1 MSAVAPDGLES
12 VSLAR
17 TSTQREAVY
26 RLRYDV
32 YMRELRKGFLS
43 DIDHEHGWIR
53 DPEDEQEGVSIFYT
67 GTEEAMTGSLR
78 LQVWD
83 PGQIPEDIFQRFSL
97 HLFPGIDAYKVSE
110 AARLVIRPDMRGGH
124 LLASLALAAFEHGV
138 ASHDVFVCFLYCSPG
153 LVRPYMRLGFR
164 PYPGYVIP
172 NEDGIRLPMFMV
184 AADLEHLKAIG
195 SPLAPLMARHFS
207 ADTMPP
213 DISSF
218 LKVVN
223 EQPYHYETDPSR
235 VWQEVRDQL
244 QPGPGN
250 RSPFLEGISASDAEV
265 LCHSGFI
272 MEIPTDKVV
281 MREGLVERELY
292 LVLRGEYEVRIE
304 DKVLGVLGEG
314 DVLGEVSFFNNP
326 GERVATVRSL
336 TPGRVMVLERHFL
349 ERLVPSHP
357 ELACRLLTNLGRIL
371 SRHLTIALRA
381 YLGLE

>member
-1 MSAVAPDGLES
+1 MTPNGLEP

-17 TSTQREAVY
+17 TTTQREAVY

-67 GTEEAMTGSLR
+67 GTEDDMTGSLR

-83 PGQIPEDIFQRFSL
+83 PGRIPQDIFQRFSL

-110 AARLVIRPDMRGGH
+110 AARLVVRPDMRGGH

-138 ASHDVFVCFLYCSPG
+138 TNHDVFVCFLYCSPG
-153 LVRPYMRLGFR
+153 LVRAYMRLGFR
-164 PYPGYVIP
+164 PYPGFVIP

-207 ADTMPP
+207 ADTMPA

-235 VWQEVRDQL
+235 VWQEVRDHL

>member
-1 MSAVAPDGLES
+1 MAPDGLES

-32 YMRELRKGFLS
+32 YLRELRKGFLS
-43 DIDHEHGWIR
+43 DIDHEHAWIR

-83 PGQIPEDIFQRFSL
+83 PGRIPEDIFQRFSL

-110 AARLVIRPDMRGGH
+110 AARLIVRPDMRGGR

-138 ASHDVFVCFLYCSPG
+138 ANHDVFVCFLYCSPG
-153 LVRPYMRLGFR
+153 LVRAYMRLGFR

-184 AADLEHLKAIG
+184 AADLEHLEAIG
-195 SPLAPLMARHFS
+195 SPLAPIMARHFS

-213 DISSF
+213 DMSPF
-218 LKVVN
+218 LEVVS
-223 EQPYHYETDPSR
+223 EQPYHYETHPAR

-244 QPGPGN
+244 QPGPGT

-265 LCHSGFI
+265 LCHCGFI

-292 LVLRGEYEVRIE
+292 LVLCGEYEVRIE

-326 GERVATVRSL
+326 GERVATIRSL
-336 TPGRVMVLERHFL
+336 TPGRAMVLERHFL
-349 ERLVPSHP
+349 ERLIPSHP
-357 ELACRLLTNLGRIL
+357 ELACRLLMNLGRIL
-371 SRHLTIALRA
+371 SRHLTMALRA

>member
-1 MSAVAPDGLES
+1 VAPDGLES

-43 DIDHEHGWIR
+43 NIDHEHAWIR

-83 PGQIPEDIFQRFSL
+83 PGRIPEDIFQRFSL

-124 LLASLALAAFEHGV
+124 LLASLALAAFEHG
-138 ASHDVFVCFLYCSPG
+138 AANHDVFVCFLYCSPG
-153 LVRPYMRLGFR
+153 LVRAYMRLGFR

-207 ADTMPP
+207 ADTMTP
-213 DISSF
+213 DMSPF
-218 LKVVN
+218 LEVVS
-223 EQPYHYETDPSR
+223 EQPYHYETHLAR

-244 QPGPGN
+244 QPGPGT

-265 LCHSGFI
+265 LCHCGFI

-281 MREGLVERELY
+281 MRKGLVERELY
-292 LVLRGEYEVRIE
+292 LVLRGEYEVQIE

-326 GERVATVRSL
+326 GERVATIRSL
-336 TPGRVMVLERHFL
+336 TPGRAMVLERHFL
-349 ERLVPSHP
+349 ERLIPSHP
-357 ELACRLLTNLGRIL
+357 ELACRLLMNLGRIL
-371 SRHLTIALRA
+371 SRHLTMVQRA

>member
-1 MSAVAPDGLES
+1 MSVVTLDGLEP

-17 TSTQREAVY
+17 TSPQREAVY

-43 DIDHEHGWIR
+43 DIDHEHAWIR

-78 LQVWD
+78 LQVWN
-83 PGQIPEDIFQRFSL
+83 PGRIPEDIFKRFSL

-110 AARLVIRPDMRGGH
+110 AARLVIRPDMRGGR
-124 LLASLALAAFEHGV
+124 LLASLALYAFKHVV
-138 ASHDVFVCFLYCSPG
+138 ANHDVFICFLYCSPG
-153 LVRPYMRLGFR
+153 LVRAYMRLGFR
-164 PYPGYVIP
+164 PYPGFVIP
-172 NEDGIRLPMFMV
+172 NEDGIRLPMFML
-184 AADLEHLKAIG
+184 AADLEHLKAVG

-207 ADTMPP
+207 ADTIPP
-213 DISSF
+213 DISLF
-218 LKVVN
+218 LKVVR
-223 EQPYHYETDPSR
+223 EQPHHYETDPAQ

-244 QPGPGN
+244 QPGPGT
-250 RSPFLEGISASDAEV
+250 RSPLLEGISDSDVEV
-265 LCHSGFI
+265 LCHCGFI
-272 MEIPTDKVV
+272 MEIPSDKVV
-281 MREGLVERELY
+281 LREGLVERELY

-304 DKVLGVLGEG
+304 DKVLGKLGEG

-336 TPGRVMVLERHFL
+336 TPGRAMVLESHFL
-349 ERLVPSHP
+349 ERLIPSHP

-371 SRHLTIALRA
+371 SRHLTMALRA
-381 YLGLE
+381 YLDLE

>member
-1 MSAVAPDGLES
+1 MSGMAPDGLES

-17 TSTQREAVY
+17 TLTQREAVY

-43 DIDHEHGWIR
+43 NIDHEHAWIR

-67 GTEEAMTGSLR
+67 GTEETMTGSLR

-83 PGQIPEDIFQRFSL
+83 PGRIPEDIFQRFSL
-97 HLFPGIDAYKVSE
+97 HLFPSIDAYKVSE
-110 AARLVIRPDMRGGH
+110 AARLVVRPEMRGGH

-138 ASHDVFVCFLYCSPG
+138 AYHDVFVCFLYCSPG
-153 LVRPYMRLGFR
+153 LVRAYMRLGFR

-213 DISSF
+213 DMSPF
-218 LKVVN
+218 LEVVS
-223 EQPYHYETDPSR
+223 EQPYHYEIHPAR

-244 QPGPGN
+244 QPGPGT
-250 RSPFLEGISASDAEV
+250 RSPFLEGISASDVEV
-265 LCHSGFI
+265 LCHCGFI

-326 GERVATVRSL
+326 GERVATIRSL
-336 TPGRVMVLERHFL
+336 TPGRAMVLERHFL
-349 ERLVPSHP
+349 ERLIPSHP
-357 ELACRLLTNLGRIL
+357 EVACRLLMNLGRIL
-371 SRHLTIALRA
+371 SRHLTMALRA
-381 YLGLE
+381 YLVLE

>member
-1 MSAVAPDGLES
+1 MSAAAPDGLEP

-43 DIDHEHGWIR
+43 DVDHEHAWIR

-83 PGQIPEDIFQRFSL
+83 PGQIPEDVFQRFSL

-110 AARLVIRPDMRGGH
+110 AARLIVRPDMRGGRI
-124 LLASLALAAFEHGV
+124 LASLALAAFEHG
-138 ASHDVFVCFLYCSPG
+138 AANHDVFVCFLYCSPG
-153 LVRPYMRLGFR
+153 LVRAYMRLGFR

-207 ADTMPP
+207 ADTMPLDMSP
-213 DISSF
+213 F
-218 LKVVN
+218 LGVLS
-223 EQPYHYETDPSR
+223 EQPYHYETHPER

-244 QPGPGN
+244 QPGPGT
-250 RSPFLEGISASDAEV
+250 RSPFLEGISAGDAEV
-265 LCHSGFI
+265 LCHCGFI

-292 LVLRGEYEVRIE
+292 LVLLGEYEVRIE
-304 DKVLGVLGEG
+304 DKVLGVLGKG

-349 ERLVPSHP
+349 ESLIPSHP
-357 ELACRLLTNLGRIL
+357 ELACRLLMNLGRIL
-371 SRHLTIALRA
+371 SRHLTMALRA
-381 YLGLE
+381 YLGME

>member
-1 MSAVAPDGLES
+1 MTAVAPDGLES

-43 DIDHEHGWIR
+43 DIDHEHAWIR

-83 PGQIPEDIFQRFSL
+83 PGRIPEDIFQRFSL

-110 AARLVIRPDMRGGH
+110 AARLVVRPDMRGGR
-124 LLASLALAAFEHGV
+124 LLTSLALAAFEHG
-138 ASHDVFVCFLYCSPG
+138 AANHDVFVCFLYCSPG
-153 LVRPYMRLGFR
+153 LVRAYMRLGFR

-213 DISSF
+213 DMSPF
-218 LKVVN
+218 LKVVS
-223 EQPYHYETDPSR
+223 EQPYHYETHPTR

-244 QPGPGN
+244 QPGPGT

-265 LCHSGFI
+265 LCHCGFI

-314 DVLGEVSFFNNP
+314 
-326 GERVATVRSL
+326 
-336 TPGRVMVLERHFL
+336 
-349 ERLVPSHP
+349 
-357 ELACRLLTNLGRIL
+357 
-371 SRHLTIALRA
+371 
-381 YLGLE
+381 

>member
-1 MSAVAPDGLES
+1 
-12 VSLAR
+12 
-17 TSTQREAVY
+17 
-26 RLRYDV
+26 
-32 YMRELRKGFLS
+32 MRELRKGFLS
-43 DIDHEHGWIR
+43 DIDHEHAWIR

-78 LQVWD
+78 LQVWG
-83 PGQIPEDIFQRFSL
+83 PGRIPEDIFQRFSL

-110 AARLVIRPDMRGGH
+110 AARLVVRPDMRGGH
-124 LLASLALAAFEHGV
+124 LLTSLALAAFEHG
-138 ASHDVFVCFLYCSPG
+138 AANHNVFVCFLYCSPG
-153 LVRPYMRLGFR
+153 LVRAYMRLGFR

-213 DISSF
+213 DMSPF
-218 LKVVN
+218 LEVVS
-223 EQPYHYETDPSR
+223 EQPYHYETHPAR

-244 QPGPGN
+244 QPGPGT

-265 LCHSGFI
+265 LCHCGFI

-326 GERVATVRSL
+326 GERVATIRSL
-336 TPGRVMVLERHFL
+336 TPGRAMVLERHFL
-349 ERLVPSHP
+349 ERLIPSHP
-357 ELACRLLTNLGRIL
+357 ELACRLLMNLGRIL
-371 SRHLTIALRA
+371 SRHLTMALRA
-381 YLGLE
+381 YLGQE